1 MKGAMQRPCGGLQ
14 FVFRTGSCVL
24 SQADSSGFMMV
35 PGHCHRE
42 KIRVWNGECTQIQVL
57 NTEKVETNLSL
68 GVN

>member
-1 MKGAMQRPCGGLQ
+1 
-14 FVFRTGSCVL
+14 
-24 SQADSSGFMMV
+24 MV